1 MPVRRVSSR
10 TTATPAAESAAAAG
24 GTANITFASPLLAW
38 YFVLIWGVGFVA
50 TKAGLQYAAPF
61 TFLSLRFVFGL
72 IVLAP
77 ILYFVKPA
85 WPTRPMAW
93 VHIIVA
99 GLLVHGIHLSGSHY
113 GQYLGLSAGV
123 VAIILSSQPLLTA
136 LAAAL
141 FLHEPP
147 SGRQWLGIA
156 LGLAGVAL
164 VVWHKIDISVM
175 SVASFSAVMIA
186 LLTLTVGTLYQR
198 HFCRDADLRSA
209 SFIQFAASL
218 LLLAPLAWEV
228 EGATIRWSWTLVA
241 SVAFL
246 VIFAS
251 ILAVSAL
258 HTLMRRG
265 QATRVASMLY
275 LPSVVA
281 VLAEWLC
288 YGITPTALTLV
299 GVAVTSAG
307 VVLAAGG
314 QRTANPQAQPNQ
326 SAN

>member
-1 MPVRRVSSR
+1 MTSR
-10 TTATPAAESAAAAG
+10 TTAASEGASTASPAA
-24 GTANITFASPLLAW
+24 TFASPVLAW
-38 YFVLIWGVGFVA
+38 YFVLIWGAGFIA

-61 TFLSLRFVFGL
+61 TFLSLRFAFGL

-77 ILYFVKPA
+77 ILYFLKPA
-85 WPTRPMAW
+85 WPSRPVAW
-93 VHIIVA
+93 LHIIVA

-113 GQYLGLSAGV
+113 SQYLGLSAGV

-136 LAAAL
+136 LAATL
-141 FLHEPP
+141 FLNEPP
-147 SGRQWLGIA
+147 SRRQWLGIA

-164 VVWHKIDISVM
+164 VVWHKINIAAM
-175 SVASFSAVMIA
+175 SAASLSAVMIA

-218 LLLAPLAWEV
+218 LLLAPLAWQV
-228 EGATIRWSWTLVA
+228 EGAVISWSWTLVA

-281 VLAEWLC
+281 VLMEWLC

-299 GVAVTSAG
+299 GVAVTSLG
-307 VVLAAGG
+307 VMLAAGG
-314 QRTANPQAQPNQ
+314 RREPAA
-326 SAN
+326 